1 MVFQRPLG
9 FAVTPKTRQAGAA
22 PWHLIRPQIVVGIV
36 LILATIIG
44 VTRLLLGLG
53 EPIGTFVN
61 LAWVVFDL
69 LILSVLVPAACF
81 QGSNPKETTP

>member
-1 MVFQRPLG
+1 MVFHRPLG

-22 PWHLIRPQIVVGIV
+22 PCHLIRPQIAVGILLV
-36 LILATIIG
+36 VATIIG
-44 VTRLLLGLG
+44 VTRLVLGLG

-69 LILSVLVPAACF
+69 LILSVLVSAARY
-81 QGSNPKETTP
+81 QGFTPKEMTP